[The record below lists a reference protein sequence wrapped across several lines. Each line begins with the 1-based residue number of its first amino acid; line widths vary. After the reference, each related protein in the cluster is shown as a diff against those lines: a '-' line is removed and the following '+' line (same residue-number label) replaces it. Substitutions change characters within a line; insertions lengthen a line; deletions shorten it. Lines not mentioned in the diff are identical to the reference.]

1 MKIEHMD
8 ICDCSTLAFQ
18 LLQEMTNKANTLKK
32 EAERFEEV
40 NRMLV
45 YRIQE
50 GKPTNTSDIARALSW
65 LSHSTLTP
73 EEIMKKTFDEE
84 GE

>member
-8 ICDCSTLAFQ
+8 ICDSSTLAFK

-32 EAERFEEV
+32 EAERIEEV

-45 YRIQE
+45 YRIQQ
-50 GKPTNTSDIARALSW
+50 GKPTDTGDILRALSW

-73 EEIMKKTFDEE
+73 EEIIEKTFD
-84 GE
+84 

>member
-8 ICDCSTLAFQ
+8 ICDDSTLAFK
-18 LLQEMTNKANTLKK
+18 LLQEMTNKANALKK
-32 EAERFEEV
+32 EAERIEEV

-50 GKPTNTSDIARALSW
+50 GKPTDTGDISRALSW
-65 LSHSTLTP
+65 LTHSTLTP
-73 EEIMKKTFDEE
+73 EEIMKKTFD
-84 GE
+84 

>member
-18 LLQEMTNKANTLKK
+18 LLQEMTNRANALKK
-32 EAERFEEV
+32 EAERIEEV

-45 YRIQE
+45 YRIQQ
-50 GKPTNTSDIARALSW
+50 GKPTDTGDISRALSW
-65 LSHSTLTP
+65 LTHSTLAP
-73 EEIMKKTFDEE
+73 EEIMKKTFD
-84 GE
+84 

>member
-1 MKIEHMD
+1 MKFESMD

-18 LLQEMTNKANTLKK
+18 LLQGMTDKADVLKQ
-32 EAERFEEV
+32 EAKRIEEV

-50 GKPTNTSDIARALSW
+50 GKITDVDTIMCALSW
-65 LSHSTLTP
+65 LAHSDLAP
-73 EEIMKKTFDEE
+73 QEILEKC
-84 GE
+84 GV

>member
-1 MKIEHMD
+1 MKFESMD

-18 LLQEMTNKANTLKK
+18 LLQGMTDKANSLKK
-32 EAERFEEV
+32 EAERIEEV

-50 GKPTNTSDIARALSW
+50 GKITDVDTIMCALSW
-65 LSHSTLTP
+65 LAHTDLEP
-73 EEIMKKTFDEE
+73 QEIIEKC
-84 GE
+84 GA

>member
-18 LLQEMTNKANTLKK
+18 LLQGMTDKATILKK
-32 EAERFEEV
+32 EAERIEEV

-45 YRIQE
+45 YHIQE
-50 GKPTNTSDIARALSW
+50 GKITDVDTIMCALSW
-65 LSHSTLTP
+65 LAHSNLEP
-73 EEIMKKTFDEE
+73 QEIIEKC
-84 GE
+84 GV